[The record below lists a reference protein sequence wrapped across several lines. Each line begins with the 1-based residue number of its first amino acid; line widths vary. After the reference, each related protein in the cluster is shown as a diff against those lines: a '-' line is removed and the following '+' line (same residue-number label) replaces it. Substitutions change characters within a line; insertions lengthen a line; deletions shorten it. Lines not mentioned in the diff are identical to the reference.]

1 MSLRSRLAL
10 TLVLTTLLLVPAT
23 FWLHTRLQHNARV
36 QGMVEFAWTRM
47 LEGGR
52 EQCEADP
59 ERFPAP
65 RGKGRRGD
73 RGDRDRRR
81 PPPRRDGPAHVR
93 FWAFRPDFV
102 SDNRRAPPLP
112 ERIRDALESGEA
124 SANAIITRGET
135 RRLVVGVAMPWD
147 EGPCTYILVERE
159 VEAEAMDRVL
169 LGAFVALCV
178 LLTLAVLAAAGPIV
192 RRIRRL
198 QRHVENPDVR
208 PIPIEGRDEIGGLAQ
223 AFNTA
228 FKDIHER
235 EATLRR
241 FVADTTHDVMT
252 PLTVLQGHLAA
263 LRKSPDPK
271 KLEGALEEAHY
282 MGALMHNLSAVAKLE
297 GGEDA
302 WERHPVD
309 LNALVERVV
318 ARHAPIAQ
326 VRGVAL
332 DHAVPEEAVTVMGD
346 VTLLEQAV
354 SNLVHNAIRYNR
366 RDGHASVVLS
376 ARGESFQLLITDDG
390 PGVTDEQM
398 THLAERDYRSDEART
413 RAPSGS
419 GIGLHIAADVA
430 ARHEFTLRFAHAEG
444 GGLEATLSGSQLQA
458 SSL

>member
-1 MSLRSRLAL
+1 MNLRSRLAL
-10 TLVLTTLLLVPAT
+10 TLVVTTVLLVPAT
-23 FWLHTRLQHNARV
+23 FWLHTRLQREARV

-52 EQCEADP
+52 EQCEAEP

-65 RGKGRRGD
+65 RGRGRRGD
-73 RGDRDRRR
+73 RERRR
-81 PPPRRDGPAHVR
+81 PPPPRDRGGPAHIR

-112 ERIRDALESGEA
+112 DGIRAALESGEA
-124 SANAIITRGET
+124 SASEVITRGEA

-169 LGAFVALCV
+169 LGAFIALCV

-208 PIPIEGRDEIGGLAQ
+208 PIPIEGSDEIGGLAE
-223 AFNTA
+223 AFNSA
-228 FKDIHER
+228 FQDIHER

-241 FVADTTHDVMT
+241 FVADTTHDIMT

-263 LRKSPDPK
+263 LRKEHDPK

-282 MGALMHNLSAVAKLE
+282 MGALMHNLSAAAKLE
-297 GGEDA
+297 GGAGAIE
-302 WERHPVD
+302 EHPVD

-326 VRGVAL
+326 MKGVAL
-332 DHAVPEEAVTVMGD
+332 DHAVPEHAIVVSGD

-366 RDGHASVVLS
+366 RDGNASVVLS
-376 ARGESFQLLITDDG
+376 EQDGQFQLRVTDDG
-390 PGVTDEQM
+390 PGVDDEQM
-398 THLAERDYRSDEART
+398 ARMTERNFRSDQARS

-430 ARHEFTLRFAHAEG
+430 HRHGFSLRFARANA
-444 GGLEATLSGSQLQA
+444 GGLQATLLAPHLLHSP
-458 SSL
+458 